1 MTHRSFAADTTT
13 QRRDDALIALVE
25 EGLTAS
31 EISELRVD
39 DVRLFENSATVRL
52 VGASGERFVRVTDE
66 HNFRDLR
73 CYVERDLPLRRSAPL
88 FPGRSPI
95 RGMSVRHL
103 NRLLAEIREPNVAR
117 QEGA

>member
-1 MTHRSFAADTTT
+1 MTPRTFAADSATD
-13 QRRDDALIALVE
+13 RRDDALIALVE

-39 DVRLFENSATVRL
+39 DVRLFEDSATVRL
-52 VGASGERFVRVTDE
+52 VSASGERFVRVTDE
-66 HNFRDLR
+66 SNFRDLR

-103 NRLLAEIREPNVAR
+103 NRLLAELREPNAGR
-117 QEGA
+117 ERA